1 MDVVVRFSKV
11 RNVLEILEVYDRKAG
26 KPGAEYKARHIL
38 VKTREEAE
46 EFIHEL
52 DKGGDFNALA

>member
-1 MDVVVRFSKV
+1 VAVVAWFSRV
-11 RNVLEILEVYDRKAG
+11 RNVLEILEVYDREAG
-26 KPGAEYKARHIL
+26 KPGTGYKARHIL
-38 VKTREEAE
+38 VKMREEAE